1 MLVSFL
7 YLPKWQINGINLF
20 AMPKLF
26 FKGQEYELSTYSIIT
41 LLLAFLF
48 IGNKVILQFIRN
60 LFTGRIFDENF
71 LMTTASIGAIFTHHN
86 IEAVMV
92 MMFYQIGSFLQQRAV
107 NHSRKSITELLSFE
121 ATTAKLKLG
130 AEVTEVEVESVLPGD
145 IILVKTGE
153 MIPLDGVI
161 VDGKTYLDTKAL
173 TGESLNRSAKPGS
186 EVRSGMINMGGV
198 IEVKVTKASTE
209 STMSKIIEMVENA
222 STKKAKSEEFISKF
236 ARYYTPIV
244 SALAILIAIFPLI
257 VKIFDSSS
265 SLTLSDSVYRAMI
278 FLVISCP
285 CALVI
290 SIPLSFLRDWDC
302 Q

>member
-1 MLVSFL
+1 ML
-7 YLPKWQINGINLF
+7 
-20 AMPKLF
+20 KLF

-236 ARYYTPIV
+236 ARYYTFV
-244 SALAILIAIFPLI
+244 SACALLIAVFPLI
-257 VKIFDSSS
+257 VKIFDSN
-265 SLTLSDSVYRAMI
+265 SV
-278 FLVISCP
+278 
-285 CALVI
+285 
-290 SIPLSFLRDWDC
+290 
-302 Q
+302 